1 MAVKDKRKAKPRNQ
15 STRMPSNLSNNAPKS
30 RVSKGKR
37 VEQKKRQNPSKKGK
51 GKKSKSK
58 QKQTKPE
65 NSMDLNQK
73 WNSLKQWVMRSKQMI
88 FWIVVLSLM
97 FVLRFNE
104 EGFGAF
110 QRVRSKED
118 LYKVLESEPHFSAK
132 QIKKQYRKLVGEFH
146 PDTNPNCKICEDKI
160 TSINKAYEVLKDP
173 EARKIYDQTKGIVDP
188 IRSSAKNLDQK
199 SFREKVVEG
208 DRPIVIQIYAENSER
223 SKSFAGF
230 WEDFIVEHSYLDYAR
245 INMSTEPKLANS
257 LGFGVDELPFI
268 FSHVPGRDYE
278 FFEFNEYYE
287 GSTSVLLNRFVKQL
301 VKKNADVIT
310 FKDFLQME
318 RQPKQISVIFV
329 RREFS
334 PLVYEYL
341 ALRFKKYPQVKF
353 FTTAMNEHKKFYK
366 HFKKYDMDY
375 VMLMPK
381 EWEEGTRVISINS
394 DDIQAGGNLSSDE
407 EGSSESESFVNKN
420 ASNNEEF
427 KTPKK
432 ILKHYIVTN
441 YLKSQMVPSLE
452 RHSFT
457 DFCKKDFTSF
467 DGQMALPTVCVV
479 ALDGPN
485 TGNFPET
492 LEKLEK
498 LRSGLES
505 QAFQQMIQSK
515 ESFNIHVHRFQFA
528 SVDLKK
534 NPKFAATLVDSLP
547 VKKPRVLVY
556 LSESEQFMLI
566 NSFQDLDDVIEDAME
581 GVFDDYRSYRA
592 MLSKDVPIENL
603 LRNENISLFM
613 VVNYEVRLWFWRAVG
628 LLIAMMV
635 LNAYV
640 MQIPTDK
647 LMMGYVV
654 ILALFLGFVVTE
666 KMVRELVW

>member
-1 MAVKDKRKAKPRNQ
+1 
-15 STRMPSNLSNNAPKS
+15 
-30 RVSKGKR
+30 
-37 VEQKKRQNPSKKGK
+37 
-51 GKKSKSK
+51 
-58 QKQTKPE
+58 
-65 NSMDLNQK
+65 MDLNQK